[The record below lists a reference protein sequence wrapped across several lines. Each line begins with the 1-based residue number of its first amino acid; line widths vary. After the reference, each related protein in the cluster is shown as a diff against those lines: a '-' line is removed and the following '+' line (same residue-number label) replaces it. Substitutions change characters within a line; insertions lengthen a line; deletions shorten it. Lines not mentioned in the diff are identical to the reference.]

1 MKKYIM
7 FIVVA
12 LFVSACGNSGKTDN
26 TEELTQEEQIVFV
39 EEESEAID
47 ASVKEVQ
54 SEVDNSEAKVNELLK
69 GI

>member
-7 FIVVA
+7 FIAVA
-12 LFVSACGNSGKTDN
+12 LFVSACGNSGKTDA
-26 TEELTQEEQIVFV
+26 TEELSQEEQIVFV

-54 SEVDNSEAKVNELLK
+54 SEVDDSETKVNELLK
-69 GI
+69 DI

>member
-1 MKKYIM
+1 MLIA
-7 FIVVA
+7 VA
-12 LFVSACGNSGKTDN
+12 LLVSACGNSNKTDN
-26 TEELTQEEQIVFV
+26 SEELSQEEQLVFV

-47 ASVKEVQ
+47 ASLQEVQ